1 MPNITPLRSFGMAV
15 FCLCTAAAEDT
26 LTIDTAQ
33 VAGIS
38 GFRAHWDQTIALAGD
53 GARQQVDGKIKDR
66 GQTAVWGGAKP
77 AAISFDAVHRQ
88 LLVRFPTAAERIAEG
103 LAAGKIVA
111 KAELV
116 LPYADEEIWPPGRVD
131 FPTSDGYRF
140 RMNWDCDNFF
150 RGVVRANTTAQ
161 LAYREQRPN
170 WHAVAWALRKPWQA
184 DAATGPTYNA
194 AIKDAVYWKRFGASD
209 TSEDRFPVRFG
220 PAEVSS
226 YQPDGRVDVTA
237 ALADPAYGGSAS
249 QRLRRLADCGF
260 IIAKEEV
267 YDWRYYAGC
276 YEFTTTTG
284 GRAIVI
290 RQPRLIITWKS
301 GTPAKTDLPPA
312 ADVAA
317 LAAQHAGKP
326 LGAASAVVP
335 SPEQVVQL
343 NERFLARP
351 AWMPDWQYARVRQL
365 MGLGSGGR
373 VEPFYYRLLPG
384 YVAKDV
390 QGRLKQANKGAAP
403 TQEALDYVVYLA
415 WLDWSQGRQ
424 PRTYEGHLTA
434 AEAVTQ
440 WFGFRE
446 ALPEAVRDTVLRGW
460 NAWLMPDRES
470 AMTDAERKDYGDITG
485 KLIHP
490 MADDPRVGMSAGK
503 AAEWNQGDTY
513 YIKTGD
519 WRGNKS
525 FFRSGFTSMMSTANF
540 NSTAVTG
547 ALLGGQMIGSE
558 RAIADGSAGLLKF
571 PFWLWTWNAGVGQE
585 YIDHY
590 YWSIATAGNKLFAD
604 HAQRPQDRLAG
615 WSIMQKTVNDL
626 AMGYHPGLRKLVGP
640 ASRTFYEHVLGQQD
654 GIYHILHV
662 LSPKGVLCDAD
673 TGSLPELTSKAKDP
687 NAKPISAWG
696 HDYPPEQVAQN
707 SLSGPWADP
716 WMSEWIDEKPL
727 PWYALAE
734 KKVVAEGDV
743 VATWFGRNYALA
755 SIRATGQRIQVQ
767 GKWRRKAEAPGSMR
781 ELGSLDVLVG
791 FNQTQIGCDG
801 EGIVSKQG
809 VYRIAQHHGKA
820 IVLARPDPAVIAKQ
834 AGEHQFGQGKLPAQA
849 ITSVQCTVA
858 LFNYERPQP
867 TWTIRIDGT
876 PIAGL
881 PATAKTGQVIT
892 IQDGVSYL
900 AIRPLPTTDL
910 GRDADVTLEA
920 GQAQTQAY
928 HEQTNIQS
936 ALQIHAN
943 VYRRA
948 APLATG
954 ELERLKGAYAGF
966 AIEMADEAEYG
977 SFAKFEEHIRAAQ
990 VQAGAKD
997 GAYAATYASGT
1008 DRIAVTWPAALPPPP
1023 PPAEG
1028 AAPVQPPADPPFT
1041 VAVNGA
1047 DPYAALKTARLW
1059 QDTPLGQIG
1068 LGRRLEKVGAV
1079 VERGAVTG
1087 NDPMLLQVFP
1097 QQKTTVCT
1105 NPVPGWKAYRFRT
1118 PEGVSIAADG
1128 LLSMG
1133 QWAVV
1138 DSGRRV
1144 QVRHVAF
1151 DGDAPKTEER
1161 ASVLFVSGLKDK
1173 PQATLNGEAVE
1184 ARAATIAGTAGWLVA
1199 LAKAQPADEVLATRF
1214 AVTKALIETP

>member
-1 MPNITPLRSFGMAV
+1 MPAIPPLRSIGLVV
-15 FCLCTAAAEDT
+15 FCLCSATAEDS
-26 LTIDTAQ
+26 LTIEAVQ

-38 GFRAHWDQTIALAGD
+38 GFRAHWDQTIALVED
-53 GARQQVDGKIKDR
+53 GARLQVDSTVKDR
-66 GQTAVWGGAKP
+66 GQTAMWGGAKP
-77 AAISFDAVHRQ
+77 AALSFDAVHRQ
-88 LLVRFPTAAERIAEG
+88 LLVRFPDAAQRISEG
-103 LAAGKIVA
+103 LASGKVVA

-131 FPTSDGYRF
+131 FPTPDGYRY

-150 RGVVRANTTAQ
+150 RGVVRPGTPAKV
-161 LAYREQRPN
+161 AYREQRPN

-194 AIKDAVYWKRFGASD
+194 AIKDALFWKRFGASD
-209 TSEDRFPVRFG
+209 TTEDRFPARFG

-226 YQPDGRVDVTA
+226 YTPDGRVDITA
-237 ALADPAYGGSAS
+237 ALTDPAYGDSAG

-260 IIAKEEV
+260 IVAKEEV
-267 YDWRYYAGC
+267 YDWRYYVGC
-276 YEFTTTTG
+276 YEFTTTIG

-290 RQPRLIITWKS
+290 KQPQLVITWKP
-301 GTPAKTDLPPA
+301 GTAAKTDLPPA
-312 ADVAA
+312 VDIAGMV
-317 LAAQHAGKP
+317 AQHTGKP
-326 LGAASAVVP
+326 LGAPSAVIP
-335 SPEQVVQL
+335 TPEQVAQL
-343 NERFLARP
+343 NERFLTKP
-351 AWMPDWQYARVRQL
+351 EWMPDWQYARVRQL

-373 VEPFYYRLLPG
+373 VEPFYYRLLPE

-390 QGRLKQANKGAAP
+390 QGKLIQTTKQATKGGAP
-403 TQEALDYVVYLA
+403 TQEALDYAVYLA

-460 NAWLMPDRES
+460 NAWLMPDRAS
-470 AMTDAERKDYGDITG
+470 AMTDAERKDYNDVSG

-490 MADDPRVGMSAGK
+490 MANDPRVGMSGGK
-503 AAEWNQGDTY
+503 VAEWNEGDTY
-513 YIKTGD
+513 YLKTGD

-547 ALLGGQMIGSE
+547 ALLCGQMIGSE
-558 RAIADGSAGLLKF
+558 RAMADGSAGLLKF

-604 HAQRPQDRLAG
+604 HAQRPQDRMAG
-615 WSIMQKTVNDL
+615 WSIMQKMVNDL

-640 ASRTFYEHVLGQQD
+640 ASRTYYEHVLGQQD

-673 TGSLPELTSKAKDP
+673 SGTLPELTSKQKDP

-734 KKVVAEGDV
+734 KKVVAEGDL
-743 VATWFGRNYALA
+743 VATWLGKNYALA

-767 GKWRRKAEAPGSMR
+767 GKWRRKAEAPTSMR

-791 FNQTQIGCDG
+791 FNQTQFGCDG
-801 EGIVSKQG
+801 EGVVSKQG
-809 VYRIAQHHGKA
+809 SYRIAQHHGKA
-820 IVLARPDPAVIAKQ
+820 IVLARPDPAVITKQ
-834 AGEHQFGQGKLPAQA
+834 AGEHQFGQGKAPAQE
-849 ITSVQCTVA
+849 ITSVQGTVA

-867 TWTIRIDGT
+867 TWTIRIDGS

-881 PATAKTGQVIT
+881 PTTAKTGQVIT

-900 AIRPLPTTDL
+900 AIRPLPTTDI
-910 GRDADVTLEA
+910 GRDADVTLEV
-920 GQAQTQAY
+920 GQPQTQAY

-943 VYRRA
+943 LYRRA
-948 APLATG
+948 APLTKD
-954 ELERLKGAYAGF
+954 ELGRLKGAYVGF
-966 AIEMADEAEYG
+966 AIEMGDEAEYG
-977 SFAKFEEHIRAAQ
+977 SFAKFEEHVRAAQ
-990 VQAGAKD
+990 VQASVKD
-997 GAYAATYASGT
+997 GAYAVTYTSGA
-1008 DRIAVTWPAALPPPP
+1008 DSIAANWPAVLPPPP
-1023 PPAEG
+1023 PPVEG
-1028 AAPVQPPADPPFT
+1028 AAPTQPPVDPPFT

-1047 DPYAALKTARLW
+1047 DPYATFKAAGLW
-1059 QDTPLGQIG
+1059 QDTPLGQMS
-1068 LGRRLEKVGAV
+1068 LGRHLDKAGAL
-1079 VERGAVTG
+1079 VERSAVTG

-1097 QQKTTVCT
+1097 QQKTSVCT
-1105 NPVPGWKAYRFRT
+1105 NPVPGWKAYRSRT
-1118 PEGVSIAADG
+1118 PEGISIVADG
-1128 LLSMG
+1128 LL
-1133 QWAVV
+1133 
-1138 DSGRRV
+1138 
-1144 QVRHVAF
+1144 
-1151 DGDAPKTEER
+1151 
-1161 ASVLFVSGLKDK
+1161 
-1173 PQATLNGEAVE
+1173 
-1184 ARAATIAGTAGWLVA
+1184 
-1199 LAKAQPADEVLATRF
+1199 
-1214 AVTKALIETP
+1214 